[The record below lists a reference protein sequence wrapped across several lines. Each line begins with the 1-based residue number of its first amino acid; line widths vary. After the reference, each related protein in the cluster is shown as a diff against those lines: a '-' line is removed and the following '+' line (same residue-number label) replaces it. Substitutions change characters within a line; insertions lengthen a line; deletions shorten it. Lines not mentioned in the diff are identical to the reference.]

1 MTPRQR
7 PTDFQMI
14 RNIEDDIR
22 RYKETRRQL
31 VWSFEE
37 INDLYN
43 SVDRLQSDVEEKKK
57 AVEQLEMRR
66 RLQFKEAQELEP
78 DLYAI
83 RQARKELG
91 FRLRKVALTRGE

>member
-1 MTPRQR
+1 
-7 PTDFQMI
+7 MI

-22 RYKETRRQL
+22 RYRETQRQL
-31 VWSFEE
+31 VWSFQE

-83 RQARKELG
+83 RQAREELG
-91 FRLRKVALTRGE
+91 FRLRKVALRGE